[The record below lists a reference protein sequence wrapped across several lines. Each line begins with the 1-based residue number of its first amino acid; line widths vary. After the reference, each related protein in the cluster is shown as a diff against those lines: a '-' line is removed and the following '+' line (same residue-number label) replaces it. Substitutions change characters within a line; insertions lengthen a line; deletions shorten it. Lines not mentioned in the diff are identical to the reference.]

1 MCLSVPV
8 KILEIKNNKAVVE
21 INGNKQ
27 GVGIDLIPEIREND
41 YCLVSNGFVVK
52 KISAKEAE
60 EIFKILKP
68 VKNEAKASRFFRR
81 GAVGVGHGL
90 LAAHQIDD
98 LESAH
103 GQSDGA
109 ADPEAL
115 FVRAPGGQ
123 AVVHPLEGGDVH
135 GPGPGD
141 FADDAAHGV

>member
-27 GVGIDLIPEIREND
+27 GVGIDLIPEIRVND

-68 VKNEAKASRFFRR
+68 VKNEAK
-81 GAVGVGHGL
+81 GK
-90 LAAHQIDD
+90 
-98 LESAH
+98 
-103 GQSDGA
+103 
-109 ADPEAL
+109 
-115 FVRAPGGQ
+115 
-123 AVVHPLEGGDVH
+123 
-135 GPGPGD
+135 
-141 FADDAAHGV
+141 